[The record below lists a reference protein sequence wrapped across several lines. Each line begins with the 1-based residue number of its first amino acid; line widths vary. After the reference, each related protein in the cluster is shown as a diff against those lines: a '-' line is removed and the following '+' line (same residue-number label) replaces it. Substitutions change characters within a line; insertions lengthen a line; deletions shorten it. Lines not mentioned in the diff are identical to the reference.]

1 MRTFILHL
9 YRINLFVA
17 MGAGVLALGWSSFL
31 GLDDALIFSGLIT
44 FSVCSVYTAH
54 RIYKC
59 ERKLSQAEMND
70 WYAKNKA
77 LVKTTFFIS
86 FMMMVIAMGVDIVT
100 GVTGKELLIN
110 QFIFDGFMYLT
121 IASFGIASVDKWI
134 VSKRGDKESTETP
147 SDPTLPM

>member
-1 MRTFILHL
+1 MIFINKNTSMKKK
-9 YRINLFVA
+9 YFFIEMFKDQNDINEK
-17 MGAGVLALGWSSFL
+17 
-31 GLDDALIFSGLIT
+31 
-44 FSVCSVYTAH
+44 SVVG
-54 RIYKC
+54 
-59 ERKLSQAEMND
+59 
-70 WYAKNKA
+70 
-77 LVKTTFFIS
+77 FIS

-100 GVTGKELLIN
+100 GITGKELLIN